1 MAFEQELMM
10 LEGQI
15 ERAQDMDELNYI
27 RLTSEKKYWW
37 TSIFVAGLFYALNG
51 DVGKMIITWIIS
63 FFTLGIYALYIIYT
77 SYRDQNEF
85 NNKMEYWILQKSRE
99 LKGNPQ
105 RNSQASSS
113 AERIGTCPN
122 CGYELAESHKFC
134 PNCGDKVEIKKNKIS
149 FCPNCG
155 VKVEDNA
162 RFCMECGNK
171 LYEDIQPVKEET
183 VETTSEE
190 TSEIEASEV
199 IMLPE
204 KKMNSFFK

>member
-27 RLTSEKKYWW
+27 RLTNEKKYWW

-113 AERIGTCPN
+113 AESIGTCPN

-171 LYEDIQPVKEET
+171 LYEDIKPVKEET

-190 TSEIEASEV
+190 TPEIEASEV

-204 KKMNSFFK
+204 KNE